1 MVRFVNKTVGKFVT
15 PTFEDRA
22 NKTYEYFAGLLR

>member
-1 MVRFVNKTVGKFVT
+1 MVRFVNKTVANKT
-15 PTFEDRA
+15 PAFEDRA